1 MTSSRVV
8 NVGRTV
14 LIVDDSSTIR
24 AFARIFLKPLGIELL
39 EAEDGV
45 QALELL
51 RKSPADLCVVDVDMP
66 NMDGLTFTRE
76 LRKDP
81 KLGKLPVV
89 LLTGD
94 RTPEARER
102 GIEAGANDLVQK
114 PIMGPEL
121 QEMVKKHLE
130 PAG

>member
-1 MTSSRVV
+1 MA
-8 NVGRTV
+8 RTV
-14 LIVDDSSTIR
+14 LIVDDSATIR
-24 AFARIFLKPLGIELL
+24 AFAKIFLKGLGVDLL

-45 QALELL
+45 RALEVL
-51 RKSPADLCVVDVDMP
+51 RKTPADVCVVDVDMP

-81 KLGKLPVV
+81 ALAKIRVV

-94 RTPEARER
+94 RTPEARQK
-102 GIEAGANDLVQK
+102 GSDAGADDLVQK
-114 PIMGPEL
+114 PIKGPEL
-121 QEMVKKHLE
+121 IEMVKKHLE